1 MTTPAVGTS
10 YRDVLR
16 LPYVARLLGAT
27 LLGRLAEEM
36 FALIIVLYVLTVYA
50 SPRLAGVA
58 VLASVVPGLVVSPIA
73 GALLD
78 RVGPVRGITV
88 DLAASAI
95 LVIALAFAA
104 RPGLAGSAVLVTL
117 AGLFSLTSPLS
128 LAGGRTLI
136 PRLVP
141 SAALERVNA
150 LDSGSYNL
158 VDVLAPATAGV
169 VFAAFGG
176 RTTLLVV
183 AGLYVA
189 AWLALQTLHADAGR
203 AAPMSRRPSL
213 VREAIDGVRHVLS
226 HAVLRA
232 LAVSY
237 GLYEVAFGILV
248 VTVPYVVAGTA
259 HSARQH
265 SAKVGVLWA
274 TVGLAGIVS
283 ALLAGRLSRI
293 GRERE
298 AIAIGI
304 LVTCLATPL
313 MAFGHVAGLVL
324 GLVAIGLA
332 AGPVNVGL
340 LTLRQRRT
348 DPALLGRVLAVSI
361 SLNVLGAPIGS
372 AIAGSLI
379 GSTHSA
385 VLAFLAAGAAAG
397 LGLVAACLLLQSDR
411 GADDRAASQ
420 DDSAA
425 GKDDSAPGRDEQRTV
440 PTFPA

>member
-16 LPYVARLLGAT
+16 LPYVSRLLGAGF
-27 LLGRLAEEM
+27 LGRLAEGM
-36 FALIIVLYVLTVYA
+36 FALVIVLYVLTEYA

-78 RVGPVRGITV
+78 RLGPLRGITV
-88 DLAASAI
+88 DLAASAV
-95 LVIALAFAA
+95 LVTTLAFAA
-104 RPGLAGSAVLVTL
+104 RPGLAGAAVLIAL
-117 AGLFSLTSPLS
+117 AALYSLTSPLS
-128 LAGGRTLI
+128 LAGGRTLL
-136 PRLVP
+136 PRLVQP
-141 SAALERVNA
+141 TALERVNA
-150 LDSGSYNL
+150 LDSVSYNV

-183 AGLYVA
+183 AALYVA
-189 AWLALQTLHADAGR
+189 AWLAMQTLPADVGR
-203 AAPMSRRPSL
+203 VAAMSGRSSL
-213 VREAIDGVRHVLS
+213 LREAFDGLRHVLS
-226 HAVLRA
+226 HPVLRA

-248 VTVPYVVAGTA
+248 VTVPYIVAGTA
-259 HSARQH
+259 HSAREH

-274 TVGLAGIVS
+274 IVGLAGIVS
-283 ALLAGRLSRI
+283 ALLAGRLSRA
-293 GRERE
+293 GRERG

-304 LVTCLATPL
+304 LVTGLATPL
-313 MAFGHVAGLVL
+313 MAFGHVLGLVL
-324 GLVAIGLA
+324 GLVAVGLA

-385 VLAFLAAGAAAG
+385 APAFLAAGAAAG
-397 LGLVAACLLLQSDR
+397 LGLVAAGLLLPSD
-411 GADDRAASQ
+411 AACDD
-420 DDSAA
+420 
-425 GKDDSAPGRDEQRTV
+425 
-440 PTFPA
+440 PALLHGH

>member
-1 MTTPAVGTS
+1 MTTPAVGTT

-16 LPYVARLLGAT
+16 FPYIARLLGAT
-27 LLGRLAEEM
+27 FLGRLAERM

-50 SPRLAGVA
+50 SPRLAGLA
-58 VLASVVPGLVVSPIA
+58 VLAAVVPGLVVSPLA

-78 RVGPVRGITV
+78 RVGPVRGITG

-104 RPGLAGSAVLVTL
+104 RPGLAGAVVLVTL
-117 AGLFSLTSPLS
+117 AALFSLTSPLS
-128 LAGGRTLI
+128 LAGGRTLM

-141 SAALERVNA
+141 PMALERVNA
-150 LDSGSYNL
+150 LDSVSYNV

-176 RTTLLVV
+176 RIALLVV
-183 AGLYVA
+183 AALYVGA
-189 AWLALQTLHADAGR
+189 GLSLQTLPADVGR
-203 AAPMSRRPSL
+203 PAAMLQRPSL
-213 VREAIDGVRHVLS
+213 VREAIDGVRHVLA

-248 VTVPYVVAGTA
+248 VTVPYVVAGTS
-259 HSARQH
+259 HSARDH

-274 TVGLAGIVS
+274 VVGLAGIVS
-283 ALLAGRLSRI
+283 ALLAGRLSRA
-293 GRERE
+293 GHERQ
-298 AIAIGI
+298 AIAVGI
-304 LVTCLATPL
+304 LVTGLATPL
-313 MAFGHVAGLVL
+313 MAFGHIAGLVL
-324 GLVAIGLA
+324 GLIAVGLA
-332 AGPVNVGL
+332 AGPINVGL

-361 SLNVLGAPIGS
+361 SLNVLGEPIGS
-372 AIAGSLI
+372 VVAGFLI

-385 VLAFLAAGAAAG
+385 VPAFVAAGVAAG
-397 LGLVAACLLLQSDR
+397 LGLVAACLLLPSDE
-411 GADDRAASQ
+411 GANNLAWTDASA
-420 DDSAA
+420 SIR
-425 GKDDSAPGRDEQRTV
+425 SE
-440 PTFPA
+440 